1 MNYALMDMD
10 GKLLMEFHGESEAMI
25 YAKRLAIHSKE
36 KISVYKKV
44 IDVNYKEI
52 IDIQVHGD

>member
-1 MNYALMDMD
+1 MD